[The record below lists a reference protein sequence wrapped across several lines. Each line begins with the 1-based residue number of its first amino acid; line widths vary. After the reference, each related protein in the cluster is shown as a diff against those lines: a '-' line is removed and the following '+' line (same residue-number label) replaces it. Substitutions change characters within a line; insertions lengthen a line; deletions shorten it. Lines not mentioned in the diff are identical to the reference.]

1 MKRGG
6 KMEEIIS
13 LLAHFQERLQVLND
27 DFQKVKNT
35 VYDMYK
41 ENESLRE
48 ENENLKQLLFE
59 QEESEAEQEVKEE
72 QDNLVR
78 LYQEGFHVCH
88 LNFGEARE
96 EDCLFC
102 IGMLKKEG
110 KDIEEVG
117 EIKINNEE

>member
-1 MKRGG
+1 
-6 KMEEIIS
+6 MEEIIS

-41 ENESLRE
+41 ENENLRE
-48 ENENLKQLLFE
+48 ENENLKQLLFD
-59 QEESEAEQEVKEE
+59 QEEEDSTEPEAEE
-72 QDNLVR
+72 DNLVR
-78 LYQEGFHVCH
+78 LYKEGFHVCH

-102 IGMLKKEG
+102 IGMLKEEG
-110 KDIEEVG
+110 KELEEMEEIELKNG
-117 EIKINNEE
+117 NQG